1 MTIRRRSSSPHP
13 ACVASGPSPTGKSWG
28 DVASLGIKQR
38 ERVELLVW
46 QLLFVGCLTRVLY
59 RHLDLQF
66 FNLFVCRNPTSPG
79 LVASG
84 CGMVWVRFVL
94 VHFDDITFLDK

>member
-1 MTIRRRSSSPHP
+1 MTTRRRSSSSHP

-46 QLLFVGCLTRVLY
+46 QLLFVGCLTRVLTDTSTCNSSTCSSVETLHPQLWLHEDIDY
-59 RHLDLQF
+59 VQF
-66 FNLFVCRNPTSPG
+66 V
-79 LVASG
+79 
-84 CGMVWVRFVL
+84 M
-94 VHFDDITFLDK
+94 VHFDDITFLDR